1 MFSSAYPIQWKE
13 ELESALMSTPLTVH
27 RYIEGLTQRPM
38 ANLVNLTQLTACI
51 WTVGGN
57 RSTQRE
63 PLHTHKLHE
72 EDPRL
77 ASGFEPRIFLV

>member
-1 MFSSAYPIQWKE
+1 MEGGAGVSSHGYTLDSSPVYQRA
-13 ELESALMSTPLTVH
+13 STETYGQF
-27 RYIEGLTQRPM
+27 RI

-72 EDPRL
+72 EDPQL
-77 ASGFEPRIFLV
+77 AGGFEPRIFLV